1 MIINALLIAIR
12 EIRRNLM
19 RSFLTVIGIV
29 IGVAAVVTMVTLGRG
44 ATETVKQQISKM
56 GNNLLILRPG
66 QGWGWGGS
74 PLFSLDDVDA
84 VRDQV
89 PGIAS
94 VAPFISNNATVV
106 YQDESRTYDVQ
117 GTTENYFNIANWKL
131 SLGRFFTDAEL
142 AESAPVCVIGET
154 IRKQLFGEGVD
165 PVGSKIRVKNMTL
178 EVIGVTA
185 VKGQGGF
192 GDDMDDNMMT
202 PYTTIIHRLSGRQ
215 GGKAFNQVMIS
226 GQQGYPTAHIVADVA
241 ALMRERRKI
250 TANEEDDFNVFDSQ
264 QLAEVIAVVADT
276 HAAHIENRAFA
287 GRSGESNIFCASVL
301 TDNRDRTRD
310 HIIAL
315 TNRTHEIDITE
326 RAWNFSGSRGG
337 RMFFRNFARRC
348 ACRRASVGEKR
359 FALHRQSVRRGL
371 SKPERR
377 HVIAVTRL
385 FSRVFD
391 REFNEALSFCVRSL
405 RMRRRALHQSN
416 RCENFAHTRGVV
428 RRQQNCFETA
438 LKRCTHRFSI
448 RAICDQY
455 GVDRRIDAT
464 EGRGYRRKIEAF
476 RMRVHK
482 DGAHRI
488 NRNVGRSKRKCG
500 VEVRRNFNANV
511 CNVTQE
517 LRDVQLQSAFHDE
530 DARRVR
536 CTTLCVTARGNW
548 SA

>member
-74 PLFSLDDVDA
+74 PLFSLDDVGA

-264 QLAEVIAVVADT
+264 QLAEVISSSTKVMTSLLGAVAGVSLLVGGIGIMNIMLVSVTERTREIGIRLAIGARAREVLLQFLVEAVTLSCIGGVTGIALAYGLCDT
-276 HAAHIENRAFA
+276 LASVVGAPFLFDPKINIIAFA
-287 GRSGESNIFCASVL
+287 
-301 TDNRDRTRD
+301 
-310 HIIAL
+310 
-315 TNRTHEIDITE
+315 
-326 RAWNFSGSRGG
+326 FSAAIGILFGF
-337 RMFFRNFARRC
+337 MPARR
-348 ACRRASVGEKR
+348 AAS
-359 FALHRQSVRRGL
+359 LD
-371 SKPERR
+371 P
-377 HVIAVTRL
+377 
-385 FSRVFD
+385 
-391 REFNEALSFCVRSL
+391 
-405 RMRRRALHQSN
+405 
-416 RCENFAHTRGVV
+416 
-428 RRQQNCFETA
+428 
-438 LKRCTHRFSI
+438 
-448 RAICDQY
+448 
-455 GVDRRIDAT
+455 IDA
-464 EGRGYRRKIEAF
+464 
-476 RMRVHK
+476 
-482 DGAHRI
+482 
-488 NRNVGRSKRKCG
+488 
-500 VEVRRNFNANV
+500 
-511 CNVTQE
+511 
-517 LRDVQLQSAFHDE
+517 LRHE
-530 DARRVR
+530 
-536 CTTLCVTARGNW
+536 
-548 SA
+548 